1 MTQSE
6 DQLPP
11 AQEPI
16 QPQPARRPD
25 AGTPASR
32 PLADIHLSNDQ
43 AILGVLL
50 ESLAEGLIGVD
61 QDGAIVLAN
70 RRAEEMFGYDPG
82 GLLGRPLSDLLPE
95 RSAAAHAGQVASYFA
110 NPRPRPMGHDLNL
123 FGRRKDGTEF
133 PVDVSLS
140 FVNTPAGPLTLSL
153 VTDASRIRQAEQALK
168 QRNQELDAFA
178 HTVAHDLKASLSLLV
193 GYSQIL
199 LETQDTLPAQDRR
212 KFLQIMDQTGRKM
225 HNIVDELLLLASMR
239 REDVPVAPMEMA
251 EIVAQALERLEY
263 VRQEH
268 QAQIVLPASYPQ
280 AVGYAPWVEE
290 VWLNYISNA
299 LKYGGR
305 PPHVELGAQLQD
317 DGYVKFWVKDN
328 GAGLSAEQLARL
340 FTPYARM
347 GQPHINGYGL
357 GLSIVWHIVEKLSG
371 RVGAES
377 EPGQGSVF
385 SFYLPKATD

>member
-1 MTQSE
+1 MTQPD

-16 QPQPARRPD
+16 QPQPARPPD
-25 AGTPASR
+25 AGTP
-32 PLADIHLSNDQ
+32 PLAALHPSNDQ
-43 AILGVLL
+43 AILGALL
-50 ESLAEGLIGVD
+50 ESLAEGLIAVNR
-61 QDGAIVLAN
+61 DGAIILAN
-70 RRAEEMFGYDPG
+70 QRAEEMFGYTQG
-82 GLLGRPLSDLLPE
+82 ELLGRPLSDLLPE
-95 RSAAAHAGQVASYFA
+95 RYVEAHAGQVAYYFA
-110 NPRPRPMGHDLNL
+110 NPRIRPMGHDLDL

-140 FVNTPAGPLTLSL
+140 FVPTPAGALALSL

-199 LETQDTLPAQDRR
+199 LEAHDTLHAEDRR

-239 REDVPVAPMEMA
+239 REDVPIAPLEMA
-251 EIVAQALERLEY
+251 EIVAQALGRLQY
-263 VRQEH
+263 MRQEH
-268 QAQIVLPASYPQ
+268 QAHIILPASYPQ
-280 AVGYAPWVEE
+280 ALGYAPWVEE

-305 PPHVELGAQLQD
+305 PPRVELGAQVQV

-328 GAGLSAEQLARL
+328 GAGLSADQLAHL
-340 FTPYARM
+340 FTPYTRL
-347 GQPHINGYGL
+347 GQPHIKGHGL
-357 GLSIVWHIVEKLSG
+357 GLSIVWRIIEKLNG

-385 SFYLPKATD
+385 SFYLPPAED

>member
-1 MTQSE
+1 MTQPE
-6 DQLPP
+6 DQFPP

-16 QPQPARRPD
+16 QTQPARPPD
-25 AGTPASR
+25 ADTPQPP
-32 PLADIHLSNDQ
+32 PLAAPVNGK

-50 ESLAEGLIGVD
+50 EALAEGLIAVD
-61 QDGAIVLAN
+61 REGTIVLAN
-70 RRAEEMFGYDPG
+70 HRAEEMFGYTPG
-82 GLLGRPLSDLLPE
+82 GLSGRPVSDLLPE
-95 RSAAAHAGQVASYFA
+95 RYVETHAGHVACYFA
-110 NPRPRPMGHDLNL
+110 NPRIRPMGHDLDL
-123 FGRRKDGTEF
+123 LGRRKDGTEF

-140 FVNTPAGPLTLSL
+140 FVNTSVGPLTLSL

-239 REDVPVAPMEMA
+239 REDVPVAPLEMA

-268 QAQIVLPASYPQ
+268 QAHIVMPASYPQ

-305 PPHVELGAQLQD
+305 PPRVELGAQLQE

-357 GLSIVWHIVEKLSG
+357 GLSIVWHIVEKLNG

-385 SFYLPKATD
+385 SFYLPKPID

>member
-1 MTQSE
+1 
-6 DQLPP
+6 
-11 AQEPI
+11 
-16 QPQPARRPD
+16 
-25 AGTPASR
+25 
-32 PLADIHLSNDQ
+32 
-43 AILGVLL
+43 
-50 ESLAEGLIGVD
+50 
-61 QDGAIVLAN
+61 
-70 RRAEEMFGYDPG
+70 
-82 GLLGRPLSDLLPE
+82 
-95 RSAAAHAGQVASYFA
+95 
-110 NPRPRPMGHDLNL
+110 MGHDLDL

-140 FVNTPAGPLTLSL
+140 FVPTPAGALALSL

-199 LETQDTLPAQDRR
+199 LEAHDTLHAEDRR

-239 REDVPVAPMEMA
+239 REDVPIAPLEMA
-251 EIVAQALERLEY
+251 EIVAQALGRLQY
-263 VRQEH
+263 MRQEH
-268 QAQIVLPASYPQ
+268 QAHIILPASYPQ
-280 AVGYAPWVEE
+280 ALGYAPWVEE

-305 PPHVELGAQLQD
+305 PPRVELGAQVQV

-328 GAGLSAEQLARL
+328 GAGLSADQLAHL
-340 FTPYARM
+340 FTPYTRL
-347 GQPHINGYGL
+347 GQPHIKGHGL
-357 GLSIVWHIVEKLSG
+357 GLSIVWRIIEKLNG

-385 SFYLPKATD
+385 SFYLPPAED